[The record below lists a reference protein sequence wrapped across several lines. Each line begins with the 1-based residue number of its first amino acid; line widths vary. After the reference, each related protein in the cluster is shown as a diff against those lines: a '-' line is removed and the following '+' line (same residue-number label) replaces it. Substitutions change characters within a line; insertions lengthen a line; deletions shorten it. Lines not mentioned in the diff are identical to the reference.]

1 MTTFATEL
9 LYTLN
14 CASEVFQDMAGIPKP
29 LALGFQ
35 AIYCTCRY
43 NKIYWR
49 QIWNSHFLNTYLS
62 LVSEQSS
69 LNGSPLW
76 GDTVCYTHGE
86 CPEVL
91 RCPWDI
97 KALKHQDAFPGE
109 GKAVK
114 LYGRL
119 PEFCKTVKSACAAR
133 PYVCAI
139 AWYKGFWKWQDK
151 RKKGISMEQAWV
163 GMPKIKGQF
172 NKFLVLSRSQ

>member
-1 MTTFATEL
+1 MVVTTFATEL

-114 LYGRL
+114 LMEDYLSFVKQWRVLVQPGLMFVQLHDTRVSENDRIRGRR
-119 PEFCKTVKSACAAR
+119 E
-133 PYVCAI
+133 
-139 AWYKGFWKWQDK
+139 
-151 RKKGISMEQAWV
+151 
-163 GMPKIKGQF
+163 
-172 NKFLVLSRSQ
+172 

>member
-1 MTTFATEL
+1 
-9 LYTLN
+9 
-14 CASEVFQDMAGIPKP
+14 MAGMPTP

-43 NKIYWR
+43 NRNLLKT
-49 QIWNSHFLNTYLS
+49 HL
-62 LVSEQSS
+62 EQPFPEHLPVTGLWAEL

-76 GDTVCYTHGE
+76 GDMVCHTHGE

-97 KALKHQDAFPGE
+97 KALKHQDAFPGG

-119 PEFCKTVKSACAAR
+119 PEFCKTLKSACAAGT
-133 PYVCAI
+133 YICAT
-139 AWYKGFWKWQDK
+139 AWYKCFWKWQDK
-151 RKKGISMEQAWV
+151 RKKGTRMEQAWGGV
-163 GMPKIKGQF
+163 PKIKWQF
-172 NKFLVLSRSQ
+172 NKFLVSLIEIIVKCYDIL

>member
-1 MTTFATEL
+1 MVQELVRPIYTDTFLLVVTTFATEL
-9 LYTLN
+9 CTLN
-14 CASEVFQDMAGIPKP
+14 CASEVFQDMAGIPTP

-35 AIYCTCRY
+35 AIYCSCRY

-49 QIWNSHFLNTYLS
+49 HIWNSHFLNTYLS
-62 LVSEQSS
+62 LVSQQSS

-119 PEFCKTVKSACAAR
+119 PEFCKTV
-133 PYVCAI
+133 V
-139 AWYKGFWKWQDK
+139 
-151 RKKGISMEQAWV
+151 
-163 GMPKIKGQF
+163 
-172 NKFLVLSRSQ
+172 LVQLGLLFVQLHDTSVSENDRIRGRRE